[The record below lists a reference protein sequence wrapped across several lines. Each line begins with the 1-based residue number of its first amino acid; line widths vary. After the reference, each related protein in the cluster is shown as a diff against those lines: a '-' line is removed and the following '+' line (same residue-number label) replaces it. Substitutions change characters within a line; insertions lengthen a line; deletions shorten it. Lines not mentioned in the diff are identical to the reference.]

1 MSEYLLQRRAK
12 MMGQEIVE
20 VAKKKTKIKP
30 LSDKR
35 KVLQKEYRAKVKAM
49 MKENDRC
56 AIKAPG
62 CTIKAQGLHHIV
74 KRTAKNLL
82 EDSNLLRSCNS
93 CNTAIEN
100 NDAWARKNGFVK
112 SKFK

>member
-1 MSEYLLQRRAK
+1 MSIYLLQRRAK
-12 MMGQEIVE
+12 MMGKEIVE

-56 AIKAPG
+56 GIKAPG
-62 CTIKAQGLHHIV
+62 CSGKASGLHHLC
-74 KRTAKNLL
+74 KRSAKNLL
-82 EDSNLLRSCNS
+82 EDSNLIRSCSS
-93 CNTAIEN
+93 CNLWVEEN
-100 NDAWARKNGFVK
+100 DKQARDLGFVK